1 MSRLIARAID
11 RTLSAVAA
19 KVVPLLSAKPGRMPA
34 AEFKKTIGWLR
45 DDVRRGTNAALN
57 RPSSESIAPVAIL
70 DVGCGLRLEILSRL

>member
-1 MSRLIARAID
+1 
-11 RTLSAVAA
+11 
-19 KVVPLLSAKPGRMPA
+19 MPA